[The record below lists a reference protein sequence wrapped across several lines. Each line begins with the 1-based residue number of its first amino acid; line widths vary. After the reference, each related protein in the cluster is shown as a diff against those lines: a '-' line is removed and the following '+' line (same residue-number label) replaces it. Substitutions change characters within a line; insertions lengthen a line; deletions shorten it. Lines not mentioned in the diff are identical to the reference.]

1 MRKII
6 CVMAAV
12 MTAALLFSACSNGE
26 SNGETSGPAGES
38 VSADAKES
46 GADSTSKANSMILQ
60 GNPTTINLA
69 EIAEES
75 EDTYNAWIKIS
86 TIYDPELSMYS
97 SDSVPEGATGIV
109 VDFTVSGMDVDEATL
124 YWCYE
129 LVSGGET
136 LSVWDDTSPADKL
149 TINGDGSYRMVFDA
163 EKALGG
169 TIDSIC
175 SLQIVFPGIS
185 ETTTTSVTVDSAGYV
200 DSSMNISDFQNEQE

>member
-1 MRKII
+1 
-6 CVMAAV
+6 
-12 MTAALLFSACSNGE
+12 
-26 SNGETSGPAGES
+26 
-38 VSADAKES
+38 
-46 GADSTSKANSMILQ
+46 
-60 GNPTTINLA
+60 
-69 EIAEES
+69 
-75 EDTYNAWIKIS
+75 
-86 TIYDPELSMYS
+86 MYS

>member
-97 SDSVPEGATGIV
+97 SDSVPEGTTGIV

-136 LSVWDDTSPADKL
+136 VSVWDDTSPADKL

>member
-26 SNGETSGPAGES
+26 SNGGTGGTVGES

-46 GADSTSKANSMILQ
+46 GTDSTSKANSMILQ

>member
-38 VSADAKES
+38 VSADAKEI